1 MKYERWILLLI
12 IGELVDRVC
21 IGTWKNKS
29 LHLHAHTEQWVY
41 FVLLVVSELFEFEKE
56 TIINAEYEH
65 SEQKLCTDW
74 KMNTNKTPDKVR
86 KIIIARKLNFCV
98 RVFQWCSLQLVYLY
112 LWYDSYTLSNF
123 TGSDDVDRRSYCH
136 WTFRNWTFL
145 PSRIIFYFLRAW
157 NALIHL
163 TLCVCISKQ
172 IM

>member
-41 FVLLVVSELFEFEKE
+41 FALLVVSELFEFEKVEKE

-86 KIIIARKLNFCV
+86 KIIIARNSTFVYVC
-98 RVFQWCSLQLVYLY
+98 CS
-112 LWYDSYTLSNF
+112 D
-123 TGSDDVDRRSYCH
+123 
-136 WTFRNWTFL
+136 
-145 PSRIIFYFLRAW
+145 A
-157 NALIHL
+157 
-163 TLCVCISKQ
+163 VCS
-172 IM
+172 